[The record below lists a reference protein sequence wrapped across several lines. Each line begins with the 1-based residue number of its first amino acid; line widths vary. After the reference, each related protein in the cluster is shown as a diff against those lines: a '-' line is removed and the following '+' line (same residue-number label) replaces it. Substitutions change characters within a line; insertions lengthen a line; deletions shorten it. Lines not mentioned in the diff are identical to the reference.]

1 MKKIGFISMVVLMAV
16 CLSSCSSRR
25 AEVSGGS
32 NGSGRTHVSIKGKC
46 AVLDFQAG
54 TNVTAEEVEAITYN
68 FRTGFYPSGYKIIE
82 TARVDKVVE
91 TLGYSKTSMTKE
103 QLCEVGR
110 NLEAN
115 MVVVGTVNKLMDEY
129 SVDVQVV
136 NVSKGTT
143 EASQGDT
150 FQKSNY
156 RAGAKSIAQKLANK
170 L

>member
-1 MKKIGFISMVVLMAV
+1 MVVLLAV
-16 CLSSCSSRR
+16 CMSSCYSSR

-32 NGSGRTHVSIKGKC
+32 SSIKGKC

-68 FRTGFYPSGYKIIE
+68 FRTGFYPSCYKMIE
-82 TARVDKVVE
+82 AVRVNKAVE
-91 TLGYSKTSMTKE
+91 TLGYNKNDMTKE

-115 MVVVGTVNKLMDEY
+115 LLVVGTVNKLMDEY
-129 SVDVQVV
+129 SVDVQVI

-143 EASQGDT
+143 VASQGDT
-150 FQKSNY
+150 FQKSY
-156 RAGAKSIAQKLANK
+156 SRAGSKTIAQKRAGK